1 MLLFTKFAMA
11 YFVLL
16 IETRSAPH
24 LKALFTGLIVG
35 VCSED
40 FQVGDEVDDS
50 GEFFEASVVAV

>member
-1 MLLFTKFAMA
+1 MA

-24 LKALFTGLIVG
+24 LKALFTRLIVG

-40 FQVGDEVDDS
+40 LQVGDEVDDS